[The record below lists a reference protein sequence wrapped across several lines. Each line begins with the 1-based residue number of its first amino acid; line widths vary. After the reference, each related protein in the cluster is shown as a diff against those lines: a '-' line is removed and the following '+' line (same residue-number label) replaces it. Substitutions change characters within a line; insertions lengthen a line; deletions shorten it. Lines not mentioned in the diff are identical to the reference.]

1 MVKQPPID
9 YIERTQKQYEAL
21 GYPSYQWV
29 YNDTAV
35 PLAPLKKPLSEAK
48 LSLIASGG
56 LYTRGQVAFH
66 YKDDLSYREINVLG
80 PAADLRAS
88 HFAYDLAPVRED
100 PNVVFPVEPLKELV
114 ASGFLGAL
122 AERAYTFMGGIYSA
136 RKVKDILAPA
146 LAARLLSDQPDV
158 VLLVPA

>member
-29 YNDTAV
+29 YNDTAIA
-35 PLAPLKKPLSEAK
+35 LAPLKKPLSEAK

-80 PAADLRAS
+80 PAAGFAGDPLCLR
-88 HFAYDLAPVRED
+88 
-100 PNVVFPVEPLKELV
+100 
-114 ASGFLGAL
+114 LGAS
-122 AERAYTFMGGIYSA
+122 AEGSKRCVSG
-136 RKVKDILAPA
+136 
-146 LAARLLSDQPDV
+146 
-158 VLLVPA
+158 

>member
-1 MVKQPPID
+1 M
-9 YIERTQKQYEAL
+9 
-21 GYPSYQWV
+21 
-29 YNDTAV
+29 
-35 PLAPLKKPLSEAK
+35 
-48 LSLIASGG
+48 
-56 LYTRGQVAFH
+56 
-66 YKDDLSYREINVLG
+66 
-80 PAADLRAS
+80 
-88 HFAYDLAPVRED
+88 
-100 PNVVFPVEPLKELV
+100 FPVEPLKQLV